1 MAGARALWVATGMKH
16 EQFGKPIIAIVNSF
30 TQFVPGHTHLHE
42 IGQIV
47 RCAFL
52 HKIGQSVEK
61 ADNEAIRGMVR
72 TVAHLVTCE
81 EV

>member
-1 MAGARALWVATGMKH
+1 MANLKITLVRSTNKSKKNQAATIKALG
-16 EQFGKPIIAIVNSF
+16 
-30 TQFVPGHTHLHE
+30 
-42 IGQIV
+42 
-47 RCAFL
+47 L

>member
-1 MAGARALWVATGMKH
+1 MANLKITLVKSTNKSKKNQAVTVKALG
-16 EQFGKPIIAIVNSF
+16 
-30 TQFVPGHTHLHE
+30 
-42 IGQIV
+42 
-47 RCAFL
+47 L

>member
-1 MAGARALWVATGMKH
+1 MANLKITLVRSTNKSKKNQAATAKALG
-16 EQFGKPIIAIVNSF
+16 
-30 TQFVPGHTHLHE
+30 
-42 IGQIV
+42 
-47 RCAFL
+47 L

>member
-1 MAGARALWVATGMKH
+1 MANLKITLVRITNKSKKNQAATVKALG
-16 EQFGKPIIAIVNSF
+16 
-30 TQFVPGHTHLHE
+30 
-42 IGQIV
+42 
-47 RCAFL
+47 L

>member
-1 MAGARALWVATGMKH
+1 MANLKITLVRSTNKSKKIQAATVKALVL
-16 EQFGKPIIAIVNSF
+16 N
-30 TQFVPGHTHLHE
+30 
-42 IGQIV
+42 
-47 RCAFL
+47 
-52 HKIGQSVEK
+52 KICQSVEK

>member
-1 MAGARALWVATGMKH
+1 MANLKITLVRSTNKSKKNQAATVKALG
-16 EQFGKPIIAIVNSF
+16 
-30 TQFVPGHTHLHE
+30 
-42 IGQIV
+42 
-47 RCAFL
+47 L

-72 TVAHLVTCE
+72 TVAHLVKCE

>member
-1 MAGARALWVATGMKH
+1 MANLKITLVRSTNKSKKNQAATVKALG
-16 EQFGKPIIAIVNSF
+16 
-30 TQFVPGHTHLHE
+30 
-42 IGQIV
+42 
-47 RCAFL
+47 L

-72 TVAHLVTCE
+72 TVAHLVPCE